1 MNNEQI
7 FAIISQGLNKAT
19 KSGNFDL
26 KEADVIIAA
35 IKELQKALNIEV
47 PAAKAE

>member
-7 FAIISQGLNKAT
+7 FAIISQGLNKAN

-26 KEADVIIAA
+26 KEADAIITA
-35 IKELQKALNIEV
+35 IKELQKVLEIQPPKGKE
-47 PAAKAE
+47 

>member
-7 FAIISQGLNKAT
+7 FAIISQGLNKAN

-26 KEADVIIAA
+26 NEADKIISA
-35 IKELQKALNIEV
+35 IKELQRVLEIKAPIEN
-47 PAAKAE
+47 K

>member
-7 FAIISQGLNKAT
+7 FAIISQGLNKAN

-26 KEADVIIAA
+26 KEADAIITA
-35 IKELQKALNIEV
+35 IKELQKVLQIQAPKE
-47 PAAKAE
+47 KE